1 MFKFQIQS
9 IIAFGQYKFV
19 LLGKQRRM
27 TCLGRRV
34 DRTACLKAGVLKW
47 MRNSLSHTWLNW

>member
-34 DRTACLKAGVLKW
+34 DRTACLKAGVLK
-47 MRNSLSHTWLNW
+47 